1 MKHTIIINE
10 SEINVAII
18 DEREYVSLSDIAYAY
33 GGDQRTI
40 QNWMRTRQG
49 LEILG
54 LWEIDHNDSFK
65 RLEFEAFL
73 AESGNNAFLMS
84 PKKWIDTTNAIGLIS
99 KRGRGGATLGHK
111 YIALGFASWLN
122 SAIHYQLIKAFDRLN
137 GNQTWNSIREAS
149 KRNYLIH
156 TTAIKTH
163 ILPKHNLPVKNQ
175 GIIYASEADLL
186 NKVVFDMTAL
196 EWKGQNPEAKGNLRD
211 TASDAQLTVLANL
224 ESHNAEL
231 IKQGLDQAERFEI
244 LEKIAAEQLA
254 ILYERQQQA
263 IFKTIAAKKKIKTK
277 N

>member
-10 SEINVAII
+10 SEISVAII

-54 LWEIDHNDSFK
+54 LWEIDNNDAFK

-73 AESGNNAFLMS
+73 AEAGNNAFLMS
-84 PKKWIDTTNAIGLIS
+84 PKKWIETTNAKGLVS
-99 KRGRGGATLGHK
+99 KQGRGGATLGHK

-137 GNQTWNSIREAS
+137 GNQTWNAIREAS
-149 KRNYLIH
+149 KRNYLLH
-156 TTAIKTH
+156 ATAIQKH
-163 ILPKHNLPVKNQ
+163 ILPKHNLPARNQ
-175 GIIYASEADLL
+175 GIVYASEADLL
-186 NKVVFDMTAL
+186 NKVIFDMTAADWRL
-196 EWKGQNPEAKGNLRD
+196 QNPEAKGNLRD
-211 TASDAQLTVLANL
+211 TASDVQLTVLANL
-224 ESHNAEL
+224 ESHNSEL

-244 LEKIAAEQLA
+244 LEKIAAEQLS

-263 IFKTIAAKKKIKTK
+263 VFKSIAAKKKNKTK
-277 N
+277 D